1 MWVGFWKWSIETTHS
16 LSAWVMS
23 LENVGN
29 ALPLRGTP
37 RLCFWD
43 RWGFLHS
50 CDWPNQLCMVYH
62 DGLPTWLTIRQ
73 PKSAIHRTNPFPF
86 PIFIYCDGKWN
97 KFVIYRKKWREEL
110 QKPLGD
116 SKPMSQETSVGNF
129 FLIYFIILFF
139 LFLFMAC
146 QISSIMHKHN
156 L

>member
-1 MWVGFWKWSIETTHS
+1 MWLGFWKWSIETTHS

-97 KFVIYRKKWREEL
+97 KFVIYRKSDVKN
-110 QKPLGD
+110 
-116 SKPMSQETSVGNF
+116 SKSPWVILNQCRKKLRSAIFSLSISYFCSPFPVYGMSN
-129 FLIYFIILFF
+129 
-139 LFLFMAC
+139 
-146 QISSIMHKHN
+146 
-156 L
+156 